1 MNTYVLLLRGINV
14 GGKNQLHM
22 AGLASFLV
30 DQGCSQV
37 RTYIQSGNA
46 ILRSPLAA
54 KALTARIEKALPQ
67 AFALD
72 SAVVRVLVLTKQ
84 QLAAIVSKRPKGFGD
99 QPAKYHADVIFL
111 MGIGAGEAI
120 KVFAPRA
127 GVDRVWP
134 GCRAPSRLKFARRN
148 GDHHP

>member
-72 SAVVRVLVLTKQ
+72 SAVVRVLVPPSSSSR
-84 QLAAIVSKRPKGFGD
+84 QLSASGPRVSATSP
-99 QPAKYHADVIFL
+99 
-111 MGIGAGEAI
+111 
-120 KVFAPRA
+120 
-127 GVDRVWP
+127 
-134 GCRAPSRLKFARRN
+134 PSTTRT
-148 GDHHP
+148 